1 MTQKPKQPKALYAIS
16 LLILLGA
23 LWGSGYTIAR
33 YCMTHGVHPLGY
45 GFWQSLGPMIF
56 LLLVIIFARIP
67 FSLKPNYIRYYIACG
82 VLGIA
87 IPNTVMYFAAAH
99 IPSGIL
105 TVLINTVPI
114 LIFPLSILFALEH
127 FSLKRFFVVLL
138 GFLGILLTIL
148 SNLTLPTLHNI
159 PWSIIALIAPLSF
172 ALCAVWI
179 AAFRPMPSNSLSL
192 SLGMLIISSLCL
204 VPLTLIMGAFHPISF
219 PLQINDWLIIL
230 EIILSSLGYI
240 VLFVLI
246 KLAGPIYYSLVGG
259 MASVF
264 GLLWG
269 KLFYGESLNS
279 SSWLGVFCIIGAII
293 LLTLLLKK
301 EKEVAEN

>member
-1 MTQKPKQPKALYAIS
+1 MKLIKSKTYQSIF

-56 LLLVIIFARIP
+56 LLLVVITSRIH
-67 FSLKPNYIRYYIACG
+67 FSFKPNYIRYYIACG

-87 IPNTVMYFAAAH
+87 LPNTIMYFSAAQ

-114 LIFPLSILFALEH
+114 LIFPLSILFALEK
-127 FSLKRFFVVLL
+127 FKLNKFLIVIL
-138 GFLGILLTIL
+138 GFIGILLTII
-148 SNLTLPTLHNI
+148 SNLSLPKIHDI
-159 PWSIIALIAPLSF
+159 PWTVIALIAPLAF

-192 SLGMLIISSLCL
+192 SLGMLIVSSICL
-204 VPLTLIMGAFHPISF
+204 VPLTFLTNSF
-219 PLQINDWLIIL
+219 YVIEFPFTTNDWLIIL
-230 EIILSSLGYI
+230 EIILSSTGYI
-240 VLFVLI
+240 ILFILI

-259 MASVF
+259 IASIF

-269 KLFYGESLNS
+269 KIFYDESLS
-279 SSWLGVFCIIGAII
+279 FMTWSGII
-293 LLTLLLKK
+293 LIILAILLLTYVMKRDEISK
-301 EKEVAEN
+301 NS